1 MFLLISVLL
10 TQTLTSKF
18 IRTEREFIIIPM
30 KGSTVLSENIL
41 TGLSIVIS
49 FILMVLV
56 VRLVL
61 SQQSERT
68 YRNLF
73 ESIARDIA
81 LIIDRQAST
90 AGSEKTE
97 YEIPK
102 GVHIEEIRIDYKSVF
117 LTYEDGTIRKFFSGM
132 LNSGPYT
139 FNDPTVFCFVKK
151 EQVIQISPIDCDYVD
166 MGLPPTPPEV
176 ISVSPNSVS
185 IGPGNTI
192 TFTATYRDLNGVN
205 DFTRVYFAVS
215 PPELSIDPSGDK
227 EDANCQAFEEQLMRY
242 VGVVYRQP
250 LGVSGEFYIAAEKD
264 DGLCPW
270 DNDKSKGDMNEPG
283 TMRVESVSH
292 TVNGNDL
299 IVEYE
304 VTFHNDFPVGNY
316 NIYMMAV
323 DNAGLGS
330 CGDGTACWKKMG
342 EFRVS

>member
-1 MFLLISVLL
+1 
-10 TQTLTSKF
+10 
-18 IRTEREFIIIPM
+18 M

-73 ESIARDIA
+73 ESITRDIA

-102 GVHIEEIRIDYKSVF
+102 GVHIDEIRVDYKSVF
-117 LTYEDGTIRKFFSGM
+117 LTYEEGTIRKFFSGM

-139 FNDPTVFCFVKK
+139 FNDPEVLCFVKK
-151 EQVIQISPIDCDYVD
+151 EQVIQISPIDCDYID

-176 ISVSPNSVS
+176 ISVSPSSGS
-185 IGPGNTI
+185 IAAGGNRI
-192 TFTATYRDLNGVN
+192 FTAIYRDLNGVR
-205 DFTRVYFAVS
+205 DFNRVYFAVS
-215 PPELSIDPSGDK
+215 PPEFSVDPSGDR
-227 EDANCQAFEEQLMRY
+227 EDADCQSFEEQLMDY

-250 LGVSGEFYIAAEKD
+250 LGTSSGFNTAAQKD

-270 DNDKSKGDMNEPG
+270 DSDKSEGNTNEPG
-283 TMRVESVSH
+283 TMKVESVSH
-292 TVNGNDL
+292 TANDNEL

-304 VTFHNDFPVGNY
+304 VNFHGDFPIGNY

-323 DNAGLGS
+323 DNSGLGS
-330 CGDGTACWKKMG
+330 CGDGTNCWVKLG
-342 EFRVS
+342 EFRVN